1 MKSQVDNIKYKYEM
15 KKNLPL
21 KEQVELAETE
31 GGLEDISDLL
41 LNLYKQNDDEAL
53 GLCVKLAMSDFGG
66 ITYKVEF
73 QNIVALSSL
82 YWGPKGLIRLGEAA
96 IKANTYRPIS
106 NVSNLLSHISSRT
119 LSSFMFSRFNLK
131 CITKLDLMSEKYKTE
146 EWTKVAKTVLID
158 LVKSVE
164 TETSFPFG
172 ITNNIIF
179 PVNESVAE
187 HLFSALL
194 ARWFDFSPI
203 GLHAFSKLVNAK
215 GKSEIDYQNFLKA
228 NPYILEPFHAQIWS
242 KPKFGEDLIP
252 DFLIRSMDNTYTVI
266 EIEQADFP
274 IMTKAGE
281 LSAKATHAKR
291 QAMDFRDWA
300 INNNLYV
307 VNKYPGIYRPYCLV
321 VIGRESELN
330 EMQVHRLKQENESTQ
345 GILKIVGF
353 DWLLNRAKSTLDN
366 IVNFGFERHVSR
378 KVNDE

>member
-1 MKSQVDNIKYKYEM
+1 MKSQVDNIKYVM
-15 KKNLPL
+15 NNNLSL
-21 KEQVELAETE
+21 KEQAKLAETE
-31 GGLEDISDLL
+31 GGLEDVSNLL
-41 LNLYKQNDDEAL
+41 LSLYKQNDDEAL
-53 GLCVKLAMSDFGG
+53 GLCVELAMSDFGG

-73 QNIVALSSL
+73 QNIVALSCL

-96 IKANTYRPIS
+96 IKANSYRPIN

-131 CITKLDLMSEKYKTE
+131 SITELDLASEKYKTE

-164 TETSFPFG
+164 TETSFPIG
-172 ITNNIIF
+172 ITNNISF
-179 PVNESVAE
+179 PVNENAVE
-187 HLFSALL
+187 HIFAALL

-203 GLHAFSKLVNAK
+203 GLHAFSKLVNTI
-215 GKSEIDYQNFLKA
+215 GKSEIDYQKFLNA

-252 DFLIRSMDNTYTVI
+252 DFLIRSMDNTYTVV

-281 LSAKATHAKR
+281 LSAKTTHAKR

-300 INNNLYV
+300 INNNLYAAK
-307 VNKYPGIYRPYCLV
+307 KYPGIYRPYCLV

-330 EMQVHRLKQENESTQ
+330 EIQANRLKQENESTQ

-366 IVNFGFERHVSR
+366 MVNFGFERQAFR